1 MTMLLQQRVI
11 DLQDRPRT
19 AAEEA
24 YLKLKAREDI
34 LTERVRKLSDAREE
48 LTRNIEDRTGA
59 DREGID
65 AQLRQLDN
73 QIQVTRTDLMDVSKQ
88 AAEAAPAQ
96 LAETVQT
103 VWKGYGEDDMIGA
116 GFTGAGIVFALF
128 IPLIVRTFRRRRY
141 VKPGMPTAMPALGG
155 ERVDRME
162 AAIDAIAVEIERV
175 SENQRF
181 MTRLMTE
188 TQLAGT
194 IAAVR
199 DSTEAAK
206 MAAEKAPHG

>member
-1 MTMLLQQRVI
+1 MLQQQRVI
-11 DLQDRPRT
+11 DIQERPRT

-24 YLKLKAREDI
+24 YLKLKAREDVI
-34 LTERVRKLSDAREE
+34 SERVRKLSDTRED

-65 AQLRQLDN
+65 AQIRQLDI
-73 QIQVTRTDLMDVSKQ
+73 QIQQARTDLMDVSKQ
-88 AAEAAPAQ
+88 AADAAPAQ

-103 VWKGYGEDDMIGA
+103 VWKGYSEDDMIGA
-116 GFTGAGIVFALF
+116 GFTGAGIMFALF

-141 VKPGMPTAMPALGG
+141 VKPGTPAAVPALGG
-155 ERVDRME
+155 ERIDRME
-162 AAIDAIAVEIERV
+162 AAIDTIAVEIERV

-206 MAAEKAPHG
+206 MAAEKATHG

>member
-1 MTMLLQQRVI
+1 MLQRRVI
-11 DLQDRPRT
+11 DLQGRAHTP
-19 AAEEA
+19 EENA
-24 YLKLKAREDI
+24 YLKLKAREEV
-34 LTERVRKLSDAREE
+34 LTDRVRTLSETREE
-48 LTRNIEDRTGA
+48 LARDLNERTGA

-65 AQLRQLDN
+65 ARLRQLDG
-73 QIQVTRTDLMDVSKQ
+73 QIQQTQTELLDASKAV
-88 AAEAAPAQ
+88 AAAAPAQ

-103 VWKGYGEDDMIGA
+103 IYKGFSEDDMIGA
-116 GFTGAGIVFALF
+116 GFSGAGIMLALML
-128 IPLIVRTFRRRRY
+128 PLIVRTFRRRRW
-141 VKPGMPTAMPALGG
+141 VRPGTPTPVPALGG
-155 ERVDRME
+155 ERIDRME
-162 AAIDAIAVEIERV
+162 AAIDSIAVEIERV

-206 MAAEKAPHG
+206 MAAEKATHG

>member
-1 MTMLLQQRVI
+1 MLLQQRVI

-206 MAAEKAPHG
+206 MAAEKASHG